1 MDKQEKTKAKKAAS
15 SKKEQPTNKKKVTKK
30 TVWPEI
36 RSGYLVKVVHLSPDG
51 KRNFTTEGIVMRVR
65 GDRENK
71 TFTVRRDAQ
80 GLGVEKIFALSNP
93 ALKELK
99 VIKKNAARRARLY
112 YLRSDKA
119 KSSSK
124 ARFYKG

>member
-1 MDKQEKTKAKKAAS
+1 MDKQEKTEA
-15 SKKEQPTNKKKVTKK
+15 KKKVSTKK
-30 TVWPEI
+30 ADSKPKKVVKKQAWPEI
-36 RSGYLVKVVHLSPDG
+36 RPGYLVKVVHLAPDG

-80 GLGVEKIFALSNP
+80 GLGVEKVFAFANP
-93 ALKELK
+93 ALKELT
-99 VIKKNAARRARLY
+99 VIKKNVARRARLY